1 MTERVM
7 IYVDGGNFYKACKN
21 AFNCQV
27 RHFDKLGQHL
37 VGSNNLIRLNFYD
50 ATKIR
55 ELDETGFRNQQ
66 KFHESLKRQ
75 DNVKIHL
82 GRIEKRGQTFIEKGV
97 DVKLATHLLAQAY
110 MNAYDIAIIVS
121 GDGDFVDAVEETQRL
136 GKKVWVAL
144 VKGQRA
150 FHIQQVCDRVIRLDD
165 ISPFR

>member
-1 MTERVM
+1 M
-7 IYVDGGNFYKACKN
+7 DGGNFYKACKN

-27 RHFDKLGQHL
+27 RRFDKLGQHL

-55 ELDETGFRNQQ
+55 DADEAGFRNQQ

-75 DNVKIHL
+75 DSVKIHL

-97 DVKLATHLLAQAY
+97 DVKLAVHLLAQAY
-110 MNAYDIAIIVS
+110 TNAYDIAIIVS

-144 VKGQRA
+144 VKGQKA
-150 FHIQQVCDRVIRLDD
+150 FHIQQVCDRVVVLDD